1 LKKTFMIAALLLT
14 FGACAT
20 TKTNSYPQLTRAN
33 VQKECS
39 PVNFWNVPVLG
50 YPVVVVRFNNCLKV
64 KDLLIL
70 TSLDDGFT
78 KEIRDSS
85 RKLLMNHYLNYL
97 NDTDSDRS
105 WSTKE
110 LKEDKE
116 EELTTLFYLLESQ
129 AKNK

>member
-1 LKKTFMIAALLLT
+1 MQHIEKI
-14 FGACAT
+14 T
-20 TKTNSYPQLTRAN
+20 TIYG
-33 VQKECS
+33 
-39 PVNFWNVPVLG
+39 F
-50 YPVVVVRFNNCLKV
+50 
-64 KDLLIL
+64 LI
-70 TSLDDGFT
+70 
-78 KEIRDSS
+78 
-85 RKLLMNHYLNYL
+85 YLNYL